1 MSYVFPTTFFFFYTS
16 LKPETLGD
24 AVVSKESCMAHVL
37 PAVISKRGA
46 QDYVSNFMPCPFL
59 VMDLSPHP

>member
-1 MSYVFPTTFFFFYTS
+1 MCVSYNFVFCYTS

-24 AVVSKESCMAHVL
+24 AVVSKQPWMTHVL
-37 PAVISKRGA
+37 LAVISKRGA
-46 QDYVSNFMPCPFL
+46 RDDVSNFMPCPFL

>member
-1 MSYVFPTTFFFFYTS
+1 MFFVILP

-24 AVVSKESCMAHVL
+24 AVASKQPWMAHVL

-46 QDYVSNFMPCPFL
+46 QDDVSNFMPCPFL